1 MNNIEFKKIL
11 QTIWCKIKDLTNIHN
26 NLEGLQGGQEGQ
38 YYHLTKDQYDC
49 VVDNCNENCTIG
61 KWTIPEFFNITY
73 VNQSRNIAIF
83 KIKDIQEVVNPG
95 ESRLIK
101 VDIGGMEEIIINML
115 ESSFTDFTYT
125 NDSIKG
131 LAGILQ
137 YDNLKQAYT
146 MIVDTSK
153 LLGNGIDIHTM

>member
-1 MNNIEFKKIL
+1 MISYVY
-11 QTIWCKIKDLTNIHN
+11 CKVKNLTNIHN
-26 NLEGLQGGQEGQ
+26 ELDGLQGGQEGE

-73 VNQSRNIAIF
+73 TNQSNNIAIF

-125 NDSIKG
+125 NDSING
-131 LAGILQ
+131 LTGRSQ

>member
-11 QTIWCKIKDLTNIHN
+11 QTIWCKIKDLTHIHN

-49 VVDNCNENCTIG
+49 VVDNCNETCTIG
-61 KWTIPEFFNITY
+61 KWIIPEFFNITY
-73 VNQSRNIAIF
+73 TNRSNNIAIF
-83 KIKDIQEVVNPG
+83 KIKNIQEVINPG

-115 ESSFTDFTYT
+115 ESGFTDFTYT
-125 NDSIKG
+125 NDDING

-153 LLGNGIDIHTM
+153 LLGNGINIHTM

>member
-11 QTIWCKIKDLTNIHN
+11 QTIWCKIKDLTHIHN

-49 VVDNCNENCTIG
+49 VVDNCNETCTIG
-61 KWTIPEFFNITY
+61 KWIIPEFFNITY
-73 VNQSRNIAIF
+73 TNRSNNIAIF
-83 KIKDIQEVVNPG
+83 KIKNIQEVINPG

-101 VDIGGMEEIIINML
+101 VDIGGMEEIIINMS
-115 ESSFTDFTYT
+115 ESSFIDFTYT
-125 NDSIKG
+125 NDGING

-153 LLGNGIDIHTM
+153 LLGNGINIHTM

>member
-73 VNQSRNIAIF
+73 VNESGNIAIF

-125 NDSIKG
+125 NDDING
-131 LAGILQ
+131 LTGILQ

-153 LLGNGIDIHTM
+153 LLGNGINIHTM

>member
-125 NDSIKG
+125 NDGING

>member
-49 VVDNCNENCTIG
+49 VVDNCNETCTIG
-61 KWTIPEFFNITY
+61 KWIIPEFFNITY
-73 VNQSRNIAIF
+73 TNQSGNIAIF

-125 NDSIKG
+125 NDGING

-153 LLGNGIDIHTM
+153 LLGNGINIHTM

>member
-49 VVDNCNENCTIG
+49 VVDNCNETCTIG
-61 KWTIPEFFNITY
+61 KWIIPEFFNITY
-73 VNQSRNIAIF
+73 TNRSNNIAIF
-83 KIKDIQEVVNPG
+83 KIKNIQEVINPG

-115 ESSFTDFTYT
+115 ESGFTDFTYT
-125 NDSIKG
+125 NDDING

-153 LLGNGIDIHTM
+153 LLGNGINIHTM

>member
-11 QTIWCKIKDLTNIHN
+11 QTIWCKIKDLTHIHN

-73 VNQSRNIAIF
+73 VNQSGNIAIF

-125 NDSIKG
+125 NDGING
-131 LAGILQ
+131 LVGILQ

>member
-11 QTIWCKIKDLTNIHN
+11 QTIWCKIKDLTHIHN

-73 VNQSRNIAIF
+73 VNKSGNIAIF

-153 LLGNGIDIHTM
+153 LLGNGINIHTM